1 MGTIRD
7 TVSDLARERGEFPQ
21 FSPEVDL
28 APLATATETAIGVA
42 VAAVA
47 FDAEDI
53 GYDND
58 DSGLTADNAQGAID
72 EIVERVEALEDADPP
87 APSSGNYDVT
97 VTTLLLN
104 ADVGKVVQNSGVDP
118 FTDGSGVEVYDT
130 NKPPVGVLVSV
141 DGEGGGV
148 VRRWGVGPCIPALN
162 SDVGL
167 VEAKTGGNVGAAV
180 GGSSVYVGRVLTNN
194 GMGAAGTMFITAIAT
209 VGLVPAA

>member
-1 MGTIRD
+1 MGNIRD

-28 APLATATETAIGVA
+28 APLADATETAIGVA

-53 GYDND
+53 VYDND
-58 DSGLTADNAQGAID
+58 VSGLIANNVQEAINK
-72 EIVERVEALEDADPP
+72 IVDRVEALEDADPP
-87 APSSGNYDVT
+87 APSSGEFDVT

-130 NKPPVGVLVSV
+130 TKTPVGVLVSV
-141 DGEGGGV
+141 DGLGGGV
-148 VRRWGVGPCIPALN
+148 VRRWGVGPCIAALN

-167 VEAKTGGNVGAAV
+167 VEAKNGGNVGAAV
-180 GGSSVYVGRVLTNN
+180 GGSSVYVGRILTNN
-194 GMGAAGTMFITAIAT
+194 GMGQLGTMFVTAIAT